1 MKPLGHKSYGHI
13 PHLPGSRI
21 GEGDHKCSDG
31 QKRICCEKTRDKHDK
46 IIVQEKSDGSNVGI
60 AKINGA
66 IVPLT
71 RAGYSADTSPF
82 EQHHKFFDWVMANV
96 KRFSECIS
104 EGERLCGEWLLQAHG
119 TRYILPHEPFIC
131 FDIMRGMQRA
141 CYDELV
147 DRLPSYDIVLPNTIH
162 IGDSFSIESAMSILS
177 VSGHGAI
184 DPVEGAV
191 WRVER
196 NELIDKKKG
205 GERRWIV
212 DFLAKF
218 VRPDKKDG
226 YLLPEMNNGITYWNK
241 FKGSANF
248 NFNQQRHG
256 AIKTAPDPLGR
267 AVP

>member
-31 QKRICCEKTRDKHDK
+31 QFRICCEKKRDKHDT

-71 RAGYSADTSPF
+71 RAGYRAETSPF
-82 EQHHKFFDWVMANV
+82 EQHHKFAEWVLSRNNYIRFDN
-96 KRFSECIS
+96 CIR
-104 EGERLCGEWLLQAHG
+104 EGERLCGEWLLQAHS
-119 TRYILPHEPFIC
+119 TRYLLPHEPFIC
-131 FDIMRGMQRA
+131 FDIMRGMERST
-141 CYDELV
+141 YNELV
-147 DRLPSYDIVLPNTIH
+147 MRLSDYDIVTPNTIH
-162 IGDSFSIESAMSILS
+162 IGDSLSIESAMDKLK

-196 NELIDKKKG
+196 NELIDKKRG
-205 GERRWIV
+205 GERKLIV

-218 VRPDKKDG
+218 VRLDKKDG
-226 YLLPEMNNGITYWNK
+226 NLLPELNGGVTVWNK
-241 FKGSANF
+241 TRDKE
-248 NFNQQRHG
+248 
-256 AIKTAPDPLGR
+256 
-267 AVP
+267 